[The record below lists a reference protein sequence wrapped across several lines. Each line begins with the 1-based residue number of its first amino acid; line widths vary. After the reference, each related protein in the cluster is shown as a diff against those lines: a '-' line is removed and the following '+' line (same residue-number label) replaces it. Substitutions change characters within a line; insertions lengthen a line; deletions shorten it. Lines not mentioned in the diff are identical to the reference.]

1 MPPARIHADLQR
13 ARSAL
18 LEAEL
23 TPRAADRYLAGHH
36 AALRIA
42 ALILAGRSDPTG
54 RGQRAGQRAR
64 PRNTW
69 ALVATVAPELA
80 EWAAYFAATE
90 GKRDAVRAGATTIVT
105 AREADDLVRDA
116 HQLLSLVERSVAPV
130 DGQEAL

>member
-1 MPPARIHADLQR
+1 MPPARLHADLQR

-23 TPRAADRYLAGHH
+23 TPRAADRYLAAHH

-42 ALILAGRSDPTG
+42 AVILAGRTDP
-54 RGQRAGQRAR
+54 AGSTRRTR
-64 PRNTW
+64 PRNAW
-69 ALVATVAPELA
+69 ALVAKVAPELG

-90 GKRDAVRAGATTIVT
+90 GKRDAVRAGVTAIVT

-116 HQLLSLVERSVAPV
+116 HQLLCLVERSLALT
-130 DGQEAL
+130 DRQEAP

>member
-1 MPPARIHADLQR
+1 MPPARLHADLQR

-23 TPRAADRYLAGHH
+23 TPRAADRYLAAHH

-42 ALILAGRSDPTG
+42 AVILAGRSDPAASV
-54 RGQRAGQRAR
+54 RRAR
-64 PRNTW
+64 PRNAW

-90 GKRDAVRAGATTIVT
+90 GKRDAVRAGATAIVT

-116 HQLLSLVERSVAPV
+116 HQLLSLVERSLAPA
-130 DGQEAL
+130 DRQEAP

>member
-1 MPPARIHADLQR
+1 MPPARLHADLQR

-23 TPRAADRYLAGHH
+23 TPRAADRYLAAHH

-42 ALILAGRSDPTG
+42 AVILAGRPDPAG
-54 RGQRAGQRAR
+54 NRQRASQRAR
-64 PRNTW
+64 PRNAW

-90 GKRDAVRAGATTIVT
+90 GKRDAVRAGATAIVT

-116 HQLLSLVERSVAPV
+116 HQLLSLVERSLAT
-130 DGQEAL
+130 GERQEAP